1 MGKTFVFARSAKWA
15 KLLKG
20 PWLLIALALAF
31 LLMPAWVAAQGGT
44 GSSSG
49 ASAGQPSPKKLLN
62 PLNRNPGR
70 RSGIP
75 DTAPVPDDPRN
86 SSSRPTLPAA
96 PNAPDPRDV
105 LPPQPDGSRD
115 LK

>member
-1 MGKTFVFARSAKWA
+1 MNKTFVFAKLV

-31 LLMPAWVAAQGGT
+31 LLMPAWVAAQGGM
-44 GSSSG
+44 GSSSGSG
-49 ASAGQPSPKKLLN
+49 ASAGNASSKKLLN
-62 PLNRNPGR
+62 PLSRNPGR

-86 SSSRPTLPAA
+86 SSTRPTLPAA
-96 PNAPDPRDV
+96 PVTPDPRDV
-105 LPPQPDGSRD
+105 VPPQPDGSRD